1 MVSWVPGRCPACNK
15 LLVRDGLVRC
25 GRCGAAL
32 VAVTVSL
39 DTPSPTELG
48 QVIRWIRSIT
58 GGQPEATEY
67 NIRFQDGRP
76 AGLFVVDHTLLFQEG
91 PGEAGLRVGVR
102 DGRPVDL
109 TTGKA
114 LDAHRV
120 QEILGIKELTPRR

>member
-1 MVSWVPGRCPACNK
+1 MISWEPGRCPACNK

-39 DTPSPTELG
+39 DTPSPAELG
-48 QVIRWIRSIT
+48 QVTRWIRSIA
-58 GGQPEATEY
+58 GGQAEAY

-76 AGLFVVDHTLLFQEG
+76 AGLVVVDHALLFQDG
-91 PGEAGLRVGVR
+91 LDEAGWRVGVC

-109 TTGKA
+109 ATGKA

-120 QEILGIKELTPRR
+120 QEILGIRELTPRW